1 MAEERMAMEIVLDLQ
16 TLEVP
21 EADALF
27 GSSCTSSMSGC
38 CNGSVDGTG
47 Q

>member
-27 GSSCTSSMSGC
+27 GNSCSSSTSGC
-38 CNGSVDGTG
+38 CNDVANGTG

>member
-1 MAEERMAMEIVLDLQ
+1 MTEEMSMDIVLDLQ

-27 GSSCTSSMSGC
+27 GNSCSSSTSGC
-38 CNGSVDGTG
+38 CNGSAAEVGG
-47 Q
+47 

>member
-1 MAEERMAMEIVLDLQ
+1 MAEEITMDIVLDLQ

-27 GSSCTSSMSGC
+27 GSSCTSSMTDC
-38 CNGSVDGTG
+38 CNGTVKPAGD
-47 Q
+47 

>member
-1 MAEERMAMEIVLDLQ
+1 MAEEMSMDIVLDLQ

-27 GSSCTSSMSGC
+27 GNSCSSSFSDC
-38 CNGSVDGTG
+38 CKGAAETG
-47 Q
+47 G

>member
-1 MAEERMAMEIVLDLQ
+1 MAEEMSMDIVLDLQ

-27 GSSCTSSMSGC
+27 GSSCTSSTNDC
-38 CNGSVDGTG
+38 CNGKGSVVAE
-47 Q
+47 